1 MGGWIF
7 KGKSG
12 RVGFVLG
19 RSAHPLS
26 SGFVSE
32 SSLPPLLGRDSGI
45 ETTQRASQTSWEK
58 PPINQE
64 FANTHAYKTQGFLKC
79 PVGTQ
84 LAQKRRPLHPK
95 SQSTALCGWVNSFP
109 PVSTDGWPPI
119 CVFALD
125 TSCGASPWA
134 KGLRP
139 SGLPPAKQPRNPQ
152 SVRGR
157 TQVTK
162 SGQFPIQCCGPLSGA
177 YCIALMSDC
186 FSAPT
191 PPPPK
196 RSTESFSNFKT
207 SWPLL
212 LPLGGKFVTP
222 APKWPIEHFME
233 PRCPCHPAPW
243 EPGWPFGVQR

>member
-1 MGGWIF
+1 M
-7 KGKSG
+7 
-12 RVGFVLG
+12 
-19 RSAHPLS
+19 
-26 SGFVSE
+26 
-32 SSLPPLLGRDSGI
+32 
-45 ETTQRASQTSWEK
+45 K
-58 PPINQE
+58 PPNVRPKQKKALGKTNQE
-64 FANTHAYKTQGFLKC
+64 FTNTHNQSRIHKHTRMQNPGLSEMPCGDPAGSKETPLTPQKSIHC
-79 PVGTQ
+79 SVWVGEFI
-84 LAQKRRPLHPK
+84 PP
-95 SQSTALCGWVNSFP
+95 P
-109 PVSTDGWPPI
+109 PVSTDGRPPI